1 MSIMKNIIL
10 SISLISFFTFS
21 CNSSQKIDKPLQ
33 KDGINFVK
41 SETLQAVL
49 ERAEKENK
57 LVFLDMYTDWCM
69 PCKLMDEDV
78 YPDKKL
84 GKFMNKNFI
93 SYKSNAEKGTGV
105 TLAAVFNVKYY
116 PTLLFLDAKGHELE
130 RNEGAIFHRDLEQM
144 ANRALATQDL

>member
-1 MSIMKNIIL
+1 MKKL
-10 SISLISFFTFS
+10 FFLFFFLFALTFS
-21 CNSSQKIDKPLQ
+21 CNRNSKIDKKVQ
-33 KDGINFVK
+33 KDGITFME

-69 PCKLMDEDV
+69 PCKMMDEDV

-84 GKFMNKNFI
+84 GEFMDKSFI
-93 SYKSNAEKGTGV
+93 SYKANAEKGTGV
-105 TLAAVFNVKYY
+105 TLATIFNVRYY

-130 RNEGAIFHRDLEQM
+130 RKEGAMFHREIREM
-144 ANRALATQDL
+144 ANRVLSSQGL